1 MGSIGSAIYILG
13 AIFWILTIPLTGII
27 GLLFA
32 IICVILAIA

>member
-1 MGSIGSAIYILG
+1 MGAIGSVVYIMG

-32 IICVILAIA
+32 LICVILAIG